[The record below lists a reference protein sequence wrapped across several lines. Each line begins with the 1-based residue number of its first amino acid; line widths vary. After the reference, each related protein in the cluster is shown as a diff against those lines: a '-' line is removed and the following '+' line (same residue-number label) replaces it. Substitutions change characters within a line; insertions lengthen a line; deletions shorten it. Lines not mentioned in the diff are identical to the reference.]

1 MNQVIRPRGCLPP
14 SCAIRDAIKGLC
26 SAASESPLPPVPLAL
41 TPEPVSPEF
50 VKMPRLLRS
59 VLCVI
64 ETFHKY
70 SREDGDKARLTCREL
85 KRLLQGEF
93 GDFLQPHVM
102 HAVERN
108 LSLVDSDKDGTI
120 SFDEFVLAIF
130 SLLNLCYVDIQSLRS
145 AEPRQ
150 VSKSEKNPDEELA
163 DLPEPAAAR
172 NPPET
177 QRSSDTEDESGTS
190 VVQEPEK
197 DAAGSLPETRGWE
210 EPEACGRA
218 SKTPEPPAQ
227 GRGRETTDPPAQGG
241 SRSVPEPPDVGAQ
254 GEEGARSAAQKGR
267 GRVAQEAHSQDGQ
280 RLQEPSRERDAETR
294 SGTRFP
300 GSEGR
305 NQGRPETG
313 KAPIPGEEAKDAE
326 DGPAAEGTPAAP
338 GRTRESG
345 PPGRPSA
352 GHGRGETGRAAGTG
366 DQPVRED
373 PELPP
378 NAEGSCETPDGP
390 APQEGHLGSERRE
403 LRVRGRSQGHVD
415 PHRGSVQGA
424 HRDHPDAQ
432 KQGPPGDHGVREAAV
447 LSVRGEDGQ
456 LPEEQGQSARGE
468 HKSRGSGTKD
478 PGVAVERQGP
488 PEAQETTA
496 GGEDRKF
503 PEADLTDQ
511 VSVMQLPKE
520 NSRKGVKVQDPKT
533 KEEKGGAPEAQ
544 EPLLKS
550 QDEDDPVSPETHL
563 EAGEHATLE
572 EEDGSPQKQE
582 GEGADPPSP
591 ATTEPGFEERRQRDQ
606 EPYSVQRG
614 AVQSSTLYHYLPEKI
629 RKQRNVNQEEN
640 QDPAQEVRASGP
652 ELCSHQPRS
661 SLTSK
666 TRSSLTGSHASQP
679 STRELLPGEDPAHP
693 QQTSAPQTLEDK

>member
-1 MNQVIRPRGCLPP
+1 
-14 SCAIRDAIKGLC
+14 
-26 SAASESPLPPVPLAL
+26 
-41 TPEPVSPEF
+41 
-50 VKMPRLLRS
+50 MPRLLRS

-108 LSLVDSDKDGTI
+108 LNLLDSDKDGTI

-177 QRSSDTEDESGTS
+177 PRSSDTEDESGTS

-210 EPEACGRA
+210 EPEAGGRA
-218 SKTPEPPAQ
+218 PKTPEPPAQ
-227 GRGRETTDPPAQGG
+227 GRGRQTTDPRAQGG
-241 SRSVPEPPDVGAQ
+241 SRSVSEPPDVGAQ
-254 GEEGARSAAQKGR
+254 GEEGAGSAGRKGR
-267 GRVAQEAHSQDGQ
+267 GRVAQEPVLEAHSQDGQRQ
-280 RLQEPSRERDAETR
+280 RLQEPSRERDAETG
-294 SGTRFP
+294 SETRFP

-305 NQGRPETG
+305 NQSRPETE

-326 DGPAAEGTPAAP
+326 DGPAAEGTPGAP
-338 GRTRESG
+338 GRTRESA
-345 PPGRPSA
+345 PPGRPEPPSA
-352 GHGRGETGRAAGTG
+352 GPDGRGETRRAAGTG

-378 NAEGSCETPDGP
+378 NAQGSCETPDGP
-390 APQEGHLGSERRE
+390 APQEGNLGSEGRE

-415 PHRGSVQGA
+415 PPSGSVQGGGG
-424 HRDHPDAQ
+424 DDPDPQ

-456 LPEEQGQSARGE
+456 LPEEQGQPAPGE
-468 HKSRGSGTKD
+468 HRSPGSGTKD
-478 PGVAVERQGP
+478 PGVTVERQGP

-496 GGEDRKF
+496 GGEGRKF
-503 PEADLTDQ
+503 QEADLTDQ

-533 KEEKGGAPEAQ
+533 EEEKGGAPEAQ

-582 GEGADPPSP
+582 GEGGDPPSP
-591 ATTEPGFEERRQRDQ
+591 AKTEPGFEERTQRDQ

-614 AVQSSTLYHYLPEKI
+614 AVQSSTLYHYLQEKI
-629 RKQRNVNQEEN
+629 RKQTNINQEEN
-640 QDPAQEVRASGP
+640 QDPAQAVRASGP
-652 ELCSHQPRS
+652 ELGSHQPRP

-666 TRSSLTGSHASQP
+666 TRPSLTGSHASQP
-679 STRELLPGEDPAHP
+679 STRELLPGEEPAHP

>member
-1 MNQVIRPRGCLPP
+1 
-14 SCAIRDAIKGLC
+14 
-26 SAASESPLPPVPLAL
+26 
-41 TPEPVSPEF
+41 
-50 VKMPRLLRS
+50 MPRLLRS

-108 LSLVDSDKDGTI
+108 LNLLDSDKDGTI

-130 SLLNLCYVDIQSLRS
+130 SLLNLCYVDIQSLLS

-177 QRSSDTEDESGTS
+177 QKSTDTEDESGTS

-197 DAAGSLPETRGWE
+197 DAAGSLPETSGSE
-210 EPEACGRA
+210 EPEACGRT

-241 SRSVPEPPDVGAQ
+241 SRTVSEPPDVGAP
-254 GEEGARSAAQKGR
+254 GEEGHPTAGQKGR
-267 GRVAQEAHSQDGQ
+267 DRVAQAPVLEAHSQDGQRQ

-294 SGTRFP
+294 SETRFL

-305 NQGRPETG
+305 NQGRPETE

-326 DGPAAEGTPAAP
+326 DGPAAKGTPEAP
-338 GRTRESG
+338 GRTQESA
-345 PPGRPSA
+345 PPGRPEPPSA
-352 GHGRGETGRAAGTG
+352 GPDGRGETGRAAGIG
-366 DQPVRED
+366 AQPVRED
-373 PELPP
+373 PELSP
-378 NAEGSCETPDGP
+378 NAEGSCETPDAL
-390 APQEGHLGSERRE
+390 APREGNLSSERRE

-415 PHRGSVQGA
+415 PHRGSVPGA
-424 HRDHPDAQ
+424 HGDNPDPQ

-447 LSVRGEDGQ
+447 LSVREEDGQ
-456 LPEEQGQSARGE
+456 LPEEQGQPAPGE
-468 HKSRGSGTKD
+468 HKSQGSGTKD

-503 PEADLTDQ
+503 QEADVTDQ
-511 VSVMQLPKE
+511 ISVMQLPKNE

-533 KEEKGGAPEAQ
+533 KEEKGGALEAH
-544 EPLLKS
+544 ESLLKS

-572 EEDGSPQKQE
+572 EEDASPQKQE
-582 GEGADPPSP
+582 GEGDDQPSP
-591 ATTEPGFEERRQRDQ
+591 AKTESGFEERRQRDQ

-614 AVQSSTLYHYLPEKI
+614 AVQSSTLYHYLQEKMW
-629 RKQRNVNQEEN
+629 KQTNINQEEN
-640 QDPAQEVRASGP
+640 QNAAQAVRASGP
-652 ELCSHQPRS
+652 ELCSSQSRS
-661 SLTSK
+661 C
-666 TRSSLTGSHASQP
+666 LTGSHASQP
-679 STRELLPGEDPAHP
+679 STRELLPGEDPADP